1 MTLKVNHYLFLE
13 RKFDRRQVIDA
24 FSVSESDAPRRMLSF
39 FLEDQWK
46 YVYHDFLR
54 SRRKFWKRY
63 LFNPWSM
70 QVVRADAT
78 TDYPSARISWTF
90 EDQPHYQLQVGAEDN
105 ISLSSLILT
114 KAKSG
119 HFSTER
125 GKHYKS
131 ELSSMQKPHL
141 LERIQVG
148 RLEDLGLEQPR
159 KNVKVVET
167 TSMVGSG
174 CAALLLDSVRKRL
187 FSEDTRLALH
197 KGVAPFQ
204 TSVIALS
211 GKMYK

>member
-105 ISLSSLILT
+105 ISLFSDSHQSEERTFINGKRQTLQIRT
-114 KAKSG
+114 IIYAETAPARAHPGGATRRSWTGATAKKCQG
-119 HFSTER
+119 
-125 GKHYKS
+125 G
-131 ELSSMQKPHL
+131 
-141 LERIQVG
+141 
-148 RLEDLGLEQPR
+148 
-159 KNVKVVET
+159 
-167 TSMVGSG
+167 
-174 CAALLLDSVRKRL
+174 
-187 FSEDTRLALH
+187 
-197 KGVAPFQ
+197 
-204 TSVIALS
+204 
-211 GKMYK
+211 

>member
-1 MTLKVNHYLFLE
+1 MKLKVNHYLFLE

-90 EDQPHYQLQVGAEDN
+90 EDQPHYQLQVGAED
-105 ISLSSLILT
+105 

-131 ELSSMQKPHL
+131 ELSSIQKPHL

-211 GKMYK
+211 GKMCK

>member
-1 MTLKVNHYLFLE
+1 
-13 RKFDRRQVIDA
+13 
-24 FSVSESDAPRRMLSF
+24 
-39 FLEDQWK
+39 
-46 YVYHDFLR
+46 
-54 SRRKFWKRY
+54 
-63 LFNPWSM
+63 
-70 QVVRADAT
+70 
-78 TDYPSARISWTF
+78 
-90 EDQPHYQLQVGAEDN
+90 
-105 ISLSSLILT
+105 
-114 KAKSG
+114 
-119 HFSTER
+119 
-125 GKHYKS
+125 
-131 ELSSMQKPHL
+131 MQKPHL

-211 GKMYK
+211 GKMCK